1 MPTEN
6 LNLSQADDLERQVLE
21 ERERRAKAKVERGEA
36 ILEQIFVVVGG
47 AEDADDAIVSAKAQR
62 LSELRAAGEVREI
75 IFAEPN
81 SITTGV
87 PRPRRDPRYFERLTR
102 DLAQQTVEQRQR
114 DEAEAAAKVEVFHEG
129 ARSHEPEPTP
139 APMPMPVPI
148 DVVPADDLEWHG
160 IVVQMTGPTNG
171 SLGSVREGTF
181 AVSTRDAIRVLYVR
195 NDAGSHIDTRLL
207 HEGED
212 AKTIAK
218 SLLRDH
224 YMKRHN
230 SFYDPIS
237 YPEKSIY

>member
-1 MPTEN
+1 MPMEGMN
-6 LNLSQADDLERQVLE
+6 LPQCDDLERRVLE
-21 ERERRAKAKVERGEA
+21 ERERRAKEKVERGEA
-36 ILEQIFVVVGG
+36 VLEQIFVVVGG
-47 AEDADDAIVSAKAQR
+47 AEDADDAVALAKAQR
-62 LSELRAAGEVREI
+62 LAELRAAGQTKEI
-75 IFAEPN
+75 IFADPN
-81 SITTGV
+81 VIVAGV
-87 PRPRRDPRYFERLTR
+87 PRPGRDPKYVERLERERAALTADER
-102 DLAQQTVEQRQR
+102 RWAEK
-114 DEAEAAAKVEVFHEG
+114 EAEARLDAFHEA
-129 ARSHEPEPTP
+129 ARSHEPESPP
-139 APMPMPVPI
+139 APMPVPI